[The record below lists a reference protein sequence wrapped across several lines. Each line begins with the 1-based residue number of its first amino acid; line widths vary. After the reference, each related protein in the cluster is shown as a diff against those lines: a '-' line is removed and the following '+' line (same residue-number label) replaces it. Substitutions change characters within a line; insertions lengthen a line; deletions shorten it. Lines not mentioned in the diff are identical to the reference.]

1 MALQIK
7 TISDLKRDAKAEV
20 QARLGV
26 QNILINSV
34 INVLINVWV
43 VLVYGLYQSL
53 SFLSRQ
59 LFWRTATSEYLTKI
73 GEAHGLENP
82 DDLPATAANGYVR
95 LVGVGAVVPSGTIL
109 QREDGVQYQT
119 MSEIAVVAPYSTVQV
134 YCLSAGETGNLD
146 ENSSLFAAE
155 TITLLETIEVD
166 SGGIGGGSD
175 LETVEEY
182 RERLRL
188 WITGDRTFRN
198 RDWWINKIK
207 AYGSLI
213 NQVFVIRAQV
223 IAGDYLPMKIIFTTT
238 NPAIIPTLSDVSAL
252 QNYVDNLGYDDM
264 VVDVVQP
271 TQKTIAMA
279 IAISPN
285 TTAVQDAIRD
295 EIKDLFDREGVP
307 GNTIPLSRITEAISA
322 AAGEY
327 ANELITPTSDIDLQA
342 TGGVYEVPVLGIITF
357 STKP

>member
-1 MALQIK
+1 MAFQIK
-7 TISDLKRDAKAEV
+7 TIADLKRDAKAEV

-26 QNILINSV
+26 QNILVNSV

-59 LFWRTATSEYLTKI
+59 VFWRTATSEYLTKI

-82 DDLPATAANGYVR
+82 DYLPATAAKGYLR

-109 QREDGVQYQT
+109 QRDDGIQYQT
-119 MSEIAVVAPYSTVQV
+119 MSEITVVAPYSTVQI
-134 YCLSAGETGNLD
+134 YCLTAGETGNLE
-146 ENSSLFAAE
+146 ENSSLFVAE
-155 TITLLETIEVD
+155 SIALLESVEVD
-166 SGGIGGGSD
+166 AGGLGGGSD

-207 AYGSLI
+207 AYSSLI
-213 NQVFVIRAQV
+213 NQVFVIRAEV
-223 IAGDYLPMKIIFTTT
+223 VGGDYLPMKIIFTTT
-238 NPAIIPTLSDVSAL
+238 NPAIIPTLSDVSAV
-252 QNYVDNLGYDDM
+252 QSYADTLGYDDV

-271 TQKTIAMA
+271 TQKIINMS

-285 TTAVQDAIRD
+285 TTAVQNAIRE

-307 GNTIPLSRITEAISA
+307 GNTIPLSRIIESISA
-322 AAGEY
+322 ASGEY
-327 ANELITPTSDIDLQA
+327 ANQLISPNSDIVLQA
-342 TGGVYEVPVLGIITF
+342 SGGVYEVPVLGIITF